1 MAKIELEGFDTYIRQ
16 VEALKADSEK
26 VCKATVFPGAQI
38 LADAMRQAVD
48 ALPTISDNHA
58 MGNWQA
64 GKTSDALSF
73 SQKTGLQESLG
84 ISAIKK
90 DRSGMVQTSVG
101 FTGYNSVKTHA
112 HPNGQPNALVAR
124 SLEKGTSALK
134 RNRFVENTVRTVK
147 PQILEAMQ
155 QEADA
160 QIERIMKSK
169 E

>member
-1 MAKIELEGFDTYIRQ
+1 MAKIELQGFDTYIRQ
-16 VEALKADSEK
+16 IEALKADAEK
-26 VCKATVFPGAQI
+26 VCKATVYPGAQI

-48 ALPTISDNHA
+48 ALPTISDQRA

-64 GKTSDALSF
+64 GRPSEALSV
-73 SQKTGLQESLG
+73 SQKAGLQESLG
-84 ISAIKK
+84 VSPIRK
-90 DRSGMVQTSVG
+90 DRNGMVQTSVG

-112 HPNGQPNALVAR
+112 HPNGQPNALIAR
-124 SLEKGTSALK
+124 SLEKGTSTLK
-134 RNRFVENTVRTVK
+134 RNRFVENTIRAVK

-160 QIERIMKSK
+160 QIERIMKEK